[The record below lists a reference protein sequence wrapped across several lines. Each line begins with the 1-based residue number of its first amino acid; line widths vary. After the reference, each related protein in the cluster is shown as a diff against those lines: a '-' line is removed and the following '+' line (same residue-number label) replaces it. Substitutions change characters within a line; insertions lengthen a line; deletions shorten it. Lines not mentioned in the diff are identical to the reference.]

1 MEVFNPQELKQLY
14 QPAFNSNGED
24 NGQVT
29 IVGGSK
35 LFHGAPILALKAASR
50 IVDMVFFTSPEPG
63 QNSVISS
70 IKATLSSF
78 IWVPFE
84 EVAAYIEKSDAVLIG
99 PGLMRYSKETV
110 NINDGD
116 CDQECVKTR
125 EVTRQLLKKFPQKKW
140 VIDAG
145 SLQTMDEQWIPKNA
159 IITPNVKEFE
169 MLFKIKGGNTD
180 PRVLQQKAKE
190 HDCVIVAKGVET
202 LVVSPDGIL
211 LIKGGNP
218 GLTKGGSGDLLAGLT
233 LALAAKNDPFLA
245 ACSASYLEKYA
256 ADELYAKVGINYNMD
271 DLADKIPETFQTL
284 LKSK

>member
-1 MEVFNPQELKQLY
+1 MNKFVVILGPTATGKTSLAISLCKKFKGEIISVDSRQAYREMEIGTGK
-14 QPAFNSNGED
+14 ATID

-29 IVGGSK
+29 IIGGSD
-35 LFHGAPILALKAASR
+35 LFHGAPLFGLKVASR

-125 EVTRQLLKKFPQKKW
+125 EVTRQLLKKPQRQ
-140 VIDAG
+140 I
-145 SLQTMDEQWIPKNA
+145 
-159 IITPNVKEFE
+159 
-169 MLFKIKGGNTD
+169 
-180 PRVLQQKAKE
+180 R
-190 HDCVIVAKGVET
+190 
-202 LVVSPDGIL
+202 L
-211 LIKGGNP
+211 LP
-218 GLTKGGSGDLLAGLT
+218 L
-233 LALAAKNDPFLA
+233 
-245 ACSASYLEKYA
+245 
-256 ADELYAKVGINYNMD
+256 
-271 DLADKIPETFQTL
+271 
-284 LKSK
+284 